1 MLGFRQ
7 YHCFYVILK
16 GFLCQSRGGLAGTF
30 SLYGRSLGTFQG
42 RCFHRAECCKEFTVD
57 IKTPGLA
64 QKEEKL
70 PAQKEEKQPQKKT
83 ALKNKKD
90 SGFFSLS
97 KAISINADSMEYDNH
112 ANKGI
117 FKGNVVARQDDI
129 VMFASSMHVYY
140 SEGGGLSRVDARG
153 NVRII
158 QGERIATGNS
168 IIFDNTTQTIVAT
181 GSPRVWQGD
190 NVVHGT
196 KITVYLKEERTVV
209 EGDPNS
215 RASATIYPKSDK
227 KQP

>member
-1 MLGFRQ
+1 MKAPP
-7 YHCFYVILK
+7 LK
-16 GFLCQSRGGLAGTF
+16 SPKT
-30 SLYGRSLGTFQG
+30 S
-42 RCFHRAECCKEFTVD
+42 TV
-57 IKTPGLA
+57 KTEGSGKTAPALTEETLPDEPATAALPENQPSPGLIEEPLVA
-64 QKEEKL
+64 QKDEK
-70 PAQKEEKQPQKKT
+70 PHRVKKSS
-83 ALKNKKD
+83 KNKKD

-97 KAISINADSMEYDNH
+97 KAISINADSMEYDNRE
-112 ANKGI
+112 NKGI

-129 VMFASSMHVYY
+129 VMFASSMQVYY

-153 NVRII
+153 NVRVI
-158 QGERIATGNS
+158 QGDRIATGNR
-168 IIFDNTTQTIVAT
+168 IIFNNATQTIVAT

-215 RASATIYPKSDK
+215 RASATIYPNSDK